1 MRASEGSHCSREAL
15 PRLIRAALHT
25 PAQRVANSWAEA
37 QTLPIPLQPKDTTFL
52 TVAKAPEP
60 TPFPSTI
67 LGKQTGRG
75 GGGGRGVL
83 FLSERN
89 WPYLSILK

>member
-1 MRASEGSHCSREAL
+1 MRASEGSQCSREAL
-15 PRLIRAALHT
+15 PRLIRAALHK
-25 PAQRVANSWAEA
+25 PAQRVANRWAEA

-75 GGGGRGVL
+75 EVVGEECYFYPRETGHTYR
-83 FLSERN
+83 
-89 WPYLSILK
+89 Y